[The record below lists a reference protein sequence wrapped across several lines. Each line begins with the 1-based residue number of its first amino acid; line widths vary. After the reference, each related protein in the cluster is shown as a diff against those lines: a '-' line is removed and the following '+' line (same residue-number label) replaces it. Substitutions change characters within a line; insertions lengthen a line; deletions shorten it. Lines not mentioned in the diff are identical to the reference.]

1 MKELGGPLLQAI
13 LAHGEGDGFPEG
25 HTVLAK
31 PLAPS
36 FKVVVRIRSK
46 WGKKK
51 RERERRITMSSHCG
65 AED

>member
-25 HTVLAK
+25 HTVLGK

-51 RERERRITMSSHCG
+51 EKER
-65 AED
+65 DV